1 MQEATVFAAAAGS
14 LAVLLLGVFKAEF
27 GFPVRVGVLLVPPI
41 VGGGFG
47 IAWAVHYRFEVSM
60 LQAFGV
66 LALGLFV
73 LTLLYELWP
82 RNFGRQV
89 RRHY

>member
-1 MQEATVFAAAAGS
+1 MESATVYGAAAGS
-14 LAVLLLGVFKAEF
+14 LALLLLGVFKAEF

-41 VGGGFG
+41 VAGGFG

-73 LTLLYELWP
+73 LTVVYELWP
-82 RNFGRQV
+82 RDFGRQT